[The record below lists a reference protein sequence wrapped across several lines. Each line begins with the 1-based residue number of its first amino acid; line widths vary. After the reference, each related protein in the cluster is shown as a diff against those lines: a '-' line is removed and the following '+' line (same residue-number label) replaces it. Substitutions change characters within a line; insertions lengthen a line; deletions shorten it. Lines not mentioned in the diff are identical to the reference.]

1 MVTGARLAWVAGA
14 GALLVAGPL
23 TGQGWDDSTTLALV
37 RRGIDA
43 RQQAEPDST
52 LRSYHT
58 VAHGFVFFLGQAGRE
73 LEAPPRL
80 IKADELL
87 VDVYWQAP
95 DTHRQ
100 VVRGWRDGR
109 WLPTDIHYHRDHL
122 GIVTNN
128 FGDRIR
134 IGEGDEVRDVIHPL
148 APEGPESYEYRLTD
162 SVRIS
167 TRDAVRS
174 VYEVAVRP
182 RDPARPR
189 VIGTL
194 SLDAASGD
202 LIRFRFSFTP
212 ASYLDASVE
221 DLSVTLENGIV
232 EGRWWLPWRQEI
244 EIRRRLT
251 WLDLPARSIIRGR
264 WEIGDYSL
272 NAELPRAVRFG
283 PMIGGLRQPAESSAA
298 WPAPLPE
305 TIRDVARPVEERDLA
320 ALRDEVAALAGG
332 GRLSGLARARLG
344 ISSVSDVARVNRVQG
359 LALGVGLSLDL
370 APGLQFRPRGAIGT
384 ADGRITG
391 DGQLR
396 WRRGATDLTLRGG
409 RAVADIA
416 DRPLASGVMRSLL
429 AQEGGRDLGDYVR
442 LDRLALGVTHRLSP
456 SAVLRGEVGLEHS
469 GSLVTEATPARGRYR
484 DNPAL
489 GVGRVGVARLG
500 LTVERARLDRD
511 GAVRLDLG
519 LEGGSGERE
528 YARGTA
534 ELEVRGPAGPG
545 VVAVRL
551 LAGGGTPRLPPYR
564 SFAIGGW
571 GTLPGEDFRAFG
583 GRRVA
588 LGWLEYRVQ
597 APVPTIHLGPL
608 FSTGNRVVIAPF
620 LAAGVAGGSI
630 GGMPWRATGELRP
643 VAGVAVEWF
652 HRLIRVETGVS
663 LRTGQVGITVDVDRE
678 WWEIL

>member
-1 MVTGARLAWVAGA
+1 MVTGPRAARMACVWAALAAA
-14 GALLVAGPL
+14 PL
-23 TGQGWDDSTTLALV
+23 SAQGWDDSTTLALV
-37 RRGIDA
+37 RRGIAA
-43 RQQAEPDST
+43 RQRAEPDST
-52 LRSYHT
+52 LKSYQT

-95 DTHRQ
+95 DLHRQ

-122 GIVTNN
+122 GIVANN

-162 SVRIS
+162 SVRLS
-167 TRDAVRS
+167 TRDAARS

-182 RDPARPR
+182 RDPSRPR

-212 ASYLDASVE
+212 SSYLDASLE

-264 WEIGDYSL
+264 WEIGEYSL
-272 NAELPRAVRFG
+272 NSEVPRAVRFG
-283 PMIGGLRQPAESSAA
+283 PMIGGLRQPVESSAA
-298 WPAPLPE
+298 WPAPLE
-305 TIRDVARPVEERDLA
+305 EAIRDVARPVEEGDLA
-320 ALRDEVAALAGG
+320 ELRDEVAALADGA
-332 GRLSGLARARLG
+332 RLSGLARARLG

-359 LALGVGLSLDL
+359 LALGFGLSLSL
-370 APGLQFRPRGAIGT
+370 APGLQFRPRAAIGT
-384 ADGRITG
+384 ADGAATAEAS
-391 DGQLR
+391 LR
-396 WRRGATDLTLRGG
+396 WRRGATDLTLSGG
-409 RAVADIA
+409 RAVVDIG
-416 DRPLASGVMRSLL
+416 DRPVASGVVRSLM
-429 AQEGGRDLGDYVR
+429 AQEGGRDFGDYVR
-442 LDRLALGVTHRLSP
+442 LDRLTAGVTRRLNP
-456 SAVLRGEVGLEHS
+456 GATLRADLGIERS
-469 GSLVTEATPARGRYR
+469 GSLVTEATPSSGRYR
-484 DNPAL
+484 ANPAL
-489 GVGRVGVARLG
+489 GVGRLGVARLG
-500 LTVERARLDRD
+500 LILERARLDRD
-511 GAVRLDLG
+511 GAFRLGLG
-519 LEGGSGERE
+519 LEGGSGDRDFGR
-528 YARGTA
+528 ATA
-534 ELEVRGPAGPG
+534 ELELRGPAGPG
-545 VVAVRL
+545 VVALRL
-551 LAGGGTPRLPPYR
+551 MAGEGTNQLPAYR

-588 LGWLEYRVQ
+588 LGWVEYRLAV
-597 APVPTIHLGPL
+597 PVPGISLGPL
-608 FSTGNRVVIAPF
+608 FSTGNRIIVAPF
-620 LAAGVAGGSI
+620 LAAGVVGGSMS
-630 GGMPWRATGELRP
+630 GMPWQASGELRP